1 MAYKFSMKK
10 IYLILIISTLYSC
23 AGAKYNYFF
32 DTGKQ
37 LDFSN
42 GKWILNR
49 TQSNSKI
56 FDTELYHHSL
66 KDFKKIL
73 GDSLIEMNDLRSTK
87 LVAPK
92 IKFDLSDSDLKELK
106 RDTGCDYIINIGGN
120 VISDGA
126 GSISFPNQIE
136 NSSNSASVSI
146 SIYDLNSQILISSS
160 QVYGKTEHQD
170 PIFPDD
176 KNLPTINPSS
186 HMIMLKGAEKL
197 IQKYKKNQLK

>member
-1 MAYKFSMKK
+1 MKK

-23 AGAKYNYFF
+23 GGAKYNYFF

-56 FDTELYHHSL
+56 FDTELYHNSL

-73 GDSLIEMNDLRSTK
+73 GDSLIEMNDLRITK

-92 IKFDLSDSDLKELK
+92 IEFDLPDSDLKELK

-136 NSSNSASVSI
+136 NSSNRASVSI
-146 SIYDLNSQILISSS
+146 SIYDLNAETLISSS
-160 QVYGKTEHQD
+160 QVYGKTENQE

-176 KNLPTINPSS
+176 SQLPTINPSS

-197 IQKYKKNQLK
+197 IRKYKKNQLK